1 MTELKTIENLK
12 LIDVIEKINEVVDL
26 LIDFLV
32 LHQLA

>member
-12 LIDVIEKINEVVDL
+12 LIDVIERINEVVDL